1 MLLVNSSS
9 IVALPVHPGEM
20 PPCLICAF
28 VICTLVL
35 WTTHI
40 IGLFAFNDAHL
51 AECSLLGV
59 YGLLGGG
66 GCYIKATLQLHGC
79 QKTQWKCSPVLVII
93 C

>member
-9 IVALPVHPGEM
+9 IVALPVHPREM

-66 GCYIKATLQLHGC
+66 RLLH
-79 QKTQWKCSPVLVII
+79 
-93 C
+93 